1 MDDSKLLKSRIADRI
16 RQAEEGFYITNTD
29 FLDLHQ
35 QALAREECRGHSDL
49 RFWFYGG
56 YEDAERRILIIAPK
70 DYGETLEDVLGIEEF
85 LQVIHVET
93 GGSDRKL
100 SHRDYLGSVLGLGI
114 ERRMIGDILVDEKGA
129 DMIVRPDISTFLEQ
143 EYRSVGRTDAKI
155 EVRPIGELAVPER
168 RVQVIRDTLPSLRLD
183 NVVSTAFKLSRS
195 DAVKG
200 IRSGIVSVD
209 HMECTKIDQR
219 IDEGAVIVLRGKGK
233 AVLQE
238 IGGESKKGRIWVE
251 ILRYV

>member
-70 DYGETLEDVLGIEEF
+70 DYGETLEDVLGMEEF

-129 DMIVRPDISTFLEQ
+129 DMIVRPDISTFLKQ
-143 EYRSVGRTDAKI
+143 EYRSVGR
-155 EVRPIGELAVPER
+155 
-168 RVQVIRDTLPSLRLD
+168 SLRLD
-183 NVVSTAFKLSRS
+183 NVVSTAFKVSRS

>member
-70 DYGETLEDVLGIEEF
+70 DYGETLEDVLDMEEF
-85 LQVIHVET
+85 LHVIHVET

-129 DMIVRPDISTFLEQ
+129 DLIVRPDISTFLEQ
-143 EYRSVGRTDAKI
+143 EYRSVGRTDAKA
-155 EVRPIGELAVPER
+155 ETRPIGELAVPER

-183 NVVSTAFKLSRS
+183 SVASTAFKVSRS
-195 DAVKG
+195 
-200 IRSGIVSVD
+200 
-209 HMECTKIDQR
+209 
-219 IDEGAVIVLRGKGK
+219 
-233 AVLQE
+233 
-238 IGGESKKGRIWVE
+238 
-251 ILRYV
+251 

>member
-1 MDDSKLLKSRIADRI
+1 
-16 RQAEEGFYITNTD
+16 
-29 FLDLHQ
+29 
-35 QALAREECRGHSDL
+35 
-49 RFWFYGG
+49 
-56 YEDAERRILIIAPK
+56 
-70 DYGETLEDVLGIEEF
+70 
-85 LQVIHVET
+85 
-93 GGSDRKL
+93 
-100 SHRDYLGSVLGLGI
+100 
-114 ERRMIGDILVDEKGA
+114 MIGDILVDEKGA

-143 EYRSVGRTDAKI
+143 EYRSVGRTDAKT

-183 NVVSTAFKLSRS
+183 NVVSTAFKVSRS